1 VPWYTIPHLRELNL
15 IILSLL
21 MYSGTVGY
29 DGSMMNGLQS
39 LTQWQTFMK
48 YPIGAWLGF
57 INAAMTLGGFVTLPC
72 QAWTADRFG
81 RRCCL
86 FIGLFF
92 CALGTAL
99 QTAAY
104 NHAMFILGRFFI
116 GVSSAWF
123 GISVVLITEIAYPS
137 HRAKVTAL
145 FQCQY
150 CTCNPA
156 WIPYNKLTR
165 LTYCRHRKHSCCL
178 GDLWRSKHAQ
188 LLGMAHTISFANS
201 HSPFCGDRDHS
212 STRVPSLVSVERPSG
227 GGSGRPC

>member
-1 VPWYTIPHLRELNL
+1 
-15 IILSLL
+15 

-39 LTQWQTFMK
+39 LRQWQEFMN
-48 YPIGAWLGF
+48 YPTGAWLGL
-57 INAAMTLGGFVTLPC
+57 INAVMTLGAFVTLPL

-86 FIGLFF
+86 YFGILS
-92 CALGTAL
+92 CILGTAL

-104 NHAMFILGRFFI
+104 NQVMFILARFFI

-145 FQCQY
+145 FQCQ
-150 CTCNPA
+150 
-156 WIPYNKLTR
+156 
-165 LTYCRHRKHSCCL
+165 
-178 GDLWRSKHAQ
+178 
-188 LLGMAHTISFANS
+188 
-201 HSPFCGDRDHS
+201 FCM
-212 STRVPSLVSVERPSG
+212 
-227 GGSGRPC
+227 